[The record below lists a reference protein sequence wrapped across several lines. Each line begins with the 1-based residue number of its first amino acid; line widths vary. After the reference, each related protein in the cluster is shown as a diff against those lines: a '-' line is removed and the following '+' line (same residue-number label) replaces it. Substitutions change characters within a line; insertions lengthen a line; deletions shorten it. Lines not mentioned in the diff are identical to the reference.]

1 MDPDL
6 LNSWKEIAAYMGR
19 GVRTVQRW
27 ERDLALPVRRLGKE
41 RTIVAPRSEK
51 LIAGCMALHRE
62 AICE

>member
-19 GVRTVQRW
+19 GVRTLQRW

-41 RTIVAPRSEK
+41 RTIVGAQKR
-51 LIAGCMALHRE
+51 GN
-62 AICE
+62 